1 MRSVNV
7 KLEHSRRNV
16 YVQQSTS
23 IGINHFK
30 KKSET
35 ILFPIH
41 FSRLLMFGTFL
52 CLPIRCS
59 TRALSQ
65 SHLFHFLYLMKSS
78 SMID

>member
-7 KLEHSRRNV
+7 ELEHSRRNG
-16 YVQQSTS
+16 YEQQSTS

-35 ILFPIH
+35 DLFPIH
-41 FSRLLMFGTFL
+41 FSILLIFRTFF
-52 CLPIRCS
+52 CLSIRCL

-65 SHLFHFLYLMKSS
+65 SHLFHLLYLMKSS